1 VASVDLTD
9 HFLIAM
15 PSMADPN
22 FSRTLVYIC
31 EHNDRNAL
39 GVVVNRPIDMTLAT
53 LFERVNVPLGVRALE
68 ASPVFYGGPVQQ
80 DRGFVLHVPQGEWKS
95 TLAVRD
101 RLGLTTSRD
110 ILEALG
116 SGSGPSKVLVTLGY
130 AGWAAGQLE
139 HEIKQNAWLTVEAR
153 DDILFEV
160 PPEGRLSAAMGSLGI
175 DFARLQDV
183 AGHA

>member
-1 VASVDLTD
+1 VSSVDLTD

-22 FSRTLVYIC
+22 FSRTLTYIC
-31 EHNDRNAL
+31 EHNDRGAL
-39 GVVVNRPIDMTLAT
+39 GVVINRPTDMTLAT
-53 LFERVNVPLGVRALE
+53 LFERVNVPLGVRGLDD
-68 ASPVFYGGPVQQ
+68 SPVFYGGPVQQ
-80 DRGFVLHVPQGEWKS
+80 DRGFVLHVPKGVWKS
-95 TLAVRD
+95 TLTVRD

-116 SGSGPSKVLVTLGY
+116 AGTGPAKVLVTLGY

-139 HEIKQNAWLTVEAR
+139 HEIAQNAWLTVEAR
-153 DDILFEV
+153 DDIIFEL
-160 PPEGRLSAAMGSLGI
+160 PPEERLTAALSALGV
-175 DFARLQDV
+175 DFTRLQDV